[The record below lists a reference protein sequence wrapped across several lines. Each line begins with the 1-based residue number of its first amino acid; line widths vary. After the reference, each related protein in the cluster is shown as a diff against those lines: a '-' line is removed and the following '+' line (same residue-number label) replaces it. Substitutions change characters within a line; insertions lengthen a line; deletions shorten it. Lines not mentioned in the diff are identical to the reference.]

1 MTATDLTTMEAL
13 GLWHRV
19 NSDAMRLLSYDLSSR
34 QTAILMSVY
43 LQPGPHTVKGLSGQF
58 SISKAAVCRAVDAL
72 SAMDLVK
79 RKKDAADKRN
89 VFIQRTINGSVF
101 LSDFA
106 DIIMKQTAALGSSAA
121 PELKAACA

>member
-1 MTATDLTTMEAL
+1 MTASELTTMDAL

-19 NSDAMRLLSYDLSSR
+19 NSDAMRLLSFDLSSR
-34 QTAILMSVY
+34 QLAILLSVY

-58 SISKAAVCRAVDAL
+58 SISKAAVCRAIDAL

-79 RKKDAADKRN
+79 RKKDSADKRN

-106 DIIMKQTAALGSSAA
+106 DIIMKQTARLSVGAA

>member
-1 MTATDLTTMEAL
+1 MNVKNMNTMEAL

-19 NSDAMRLLSYDLSSR
+19 NTLAMRQMAFDLSSR
-34 QTAILMSVY
+34 QMAVLFSVY
-43 LQPGPHTVKGLSGQF
+43 LQPGPHTVKSLAAQF
-58 SISKAAVCRAVDAL
+58 DISKAAVCRAIDTL

-79 RKKDAADKRN
+79 RKKDTDDKRN

-106 DIIMKQTAALGSSAA
+106 DIIMKQTAQPQEESPS
-121 PELKAACA
+121 LKAACA